1 MAGTAAESSL
11 VHLMN
16 DEPDI
21 FYVDPEKLRADLNKK
36 YDRRAVLLGNLDPEP
51 FDGVAEA
58 RALDQYEALIYGE
71 DSWKK

>member
-1 MAGTAAESSL
+1 
-11 VHLMN
+11 
-16 DEPDI
+16 
-21 FYVDPEKLRADLNKK
+21 
-36 YDRRAVLLGNLDPEP
+36 VLLGNLDPEP